1 MNKIRA
7 FAFKIYIF
15 LLICFCIFFI
25 FFFVLYLKDKVLN
38 NLFSTKERYSSTPH
52 TNMIGQSTYFKEFDL
67 GGIKSIFFKAL
78 YINAESEDFKA
89 LKDSEREELIASHPS
104 FTLSFKIVDKGR
116 LMKFKN
122 VIFDGVDARLYN
134 YKITKPE
141 FNSSDVP
148 YFQIVGSNDLD
159 RKYLKEYSVKVVNNL
174 TITLNEALFKALREQ
189 VGFKITLVSHDDVEY
204 SIETVNFLSE
214 ERYFDILH

>member
-7 FAFKIYIF
+7 LALKIYIF
-15 LLICFCIFFI
+15 LLICFSIFFI
-25 FFFVLYLKDKVLN
+25 FFFVIYLKDKVLS
-38 NLFSTKERYSSTPH
+38 NLFSKERYSSTPH
-52 TNMIGQSTYFKEFDL
+52 INMIRRSTYFKEFDSS
-67 GGIKSIFFKAL
+67 GIKSIFFKAL
-78 YINAESEDFKA
+78 YVSVESEDFKA
-89 LKDSEREELIASHPS
+89 LKDSEREELVASHPS
-104 FTLSFKIVDKGR
+104 FTLRLEIVDKGR

-148 YFQIVGSNDLD
+148 YFQIVGTNDLD
-159 RKYLKEYSVKVVNNL
+159 RKYLKEYSVKVVNDL
-174 TITLNEALFKALREQ
+174 TITLNEALFRALREQ